1 MVSSMEHL
9 DENAAVISASKVT
22 GTAVFNTEGEQ
33 LGEIHDVMLDKRSG
47 KIAYAVLSFGGLLG
61 IGQRYHPLP
70 WAILKYD
77 TRQGGYVVGITIDQ
91 LKGAPTYAA
100 SETPAWTD
108 KAYETRI
115 HDYYK
120 AVPYWSV

>member
-1 MVSSMEHL
+1 MEQL
-9 DENAAVISASKVT
+9 DETAAVISAAKVT

-61 IGQRYHPLP
+61 IGQQYHPLP

-100 SETPAWTD
+100 SETPAWAD
-108 KAYETRI
+108 RAYEARI

>member
-1 MVSSMEHL
+1 MEPL
-9 DENAAVISASKVT
+9 DETAAVISAAKVT

-33 LGEIHDVMLDKRSG
+33 LGDIHDVMLDKRSG

-61 IGQRYHPLP
+61 IGQQYHPLP

-100 SETPAWTD
+100 TETPAWTD
-108 KAYETRI
+108 RAYATRI

>member
-1 MVSSMEHL
+1 MEQQL
-9 DENAAVISASKVT
+9 DEDAAVISAAKVT

-61 IGQRYHPLP
+61 IGQSYHPLP

-77 TRQGGYVVGITIDQ
+77 TRQGGYVIGITIDQ
-91 LKGAPTYAA
+91 LKGAPTYDA

-108 KAYETRI
+108 KAYEARI

-120 AVPYWSV
+120 AVPYWSI